1 MFGCRPDK
9 GGHVKAKG
17 LAAAARRILETG
29 GGSIESY
36 ERRMRVF
43 NLGVLVVAL
52 VVLTILV
59 GWFSTAWLAFEKSLA
74 HTF

>member
-1 MFGCRPDK
+1 
-9 GGHVKAKG
+9 
-17 LAAAARRILETG
+17 
-29 GGSIESY
+29 
-36 ERRMRVF
+36 MRVF

-74 HTF
+74 HTFWDLILGSAVY